1 MNTIDK
7 KRWQSL
13 IEKAL
18 TVGINYM
25 EGEFSEREIVQNIL
39 QVCSDYFAPSNAA
52 VIVRPDDTTPDP
64 FELFWD
70 VGDDGTLYNKG
81 FYDYDIEGERLTESD
96 WILHLS
102 GKGWVDLNT
111 FIPAYFKALS
121 KRGIKE
127 ITIKTSH

>member
-1 MNTIDK
+1 MTK
-7 KRWQSL
+7 
-13 IEKAL
+13 EKAL
-18 TVGINYM
+18 
-25 EGEFSEREIVQNIL
+25 EIIRTTCRTNKQRVALRTLGLNEPW
-39 QVCSDYFAPSNAA
+39 SGDYKDCVFNESKLTY
-52 VIVRPDDTTPDP
+52 DDLHPWEVDWKIA
-64 FELFWD
+64 E
-70 VGDDGTLYNKG
+70 DGTLLDQDGHDYN
-81 FYDYDIEGERLTESD
+81 IEGDRLAESD